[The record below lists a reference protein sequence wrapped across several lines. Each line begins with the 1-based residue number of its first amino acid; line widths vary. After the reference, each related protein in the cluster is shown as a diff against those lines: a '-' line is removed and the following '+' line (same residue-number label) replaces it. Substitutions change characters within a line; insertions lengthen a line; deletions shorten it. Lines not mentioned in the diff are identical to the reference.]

1 MALIYVAQ
9 SSGQCHIIGLSS
21 DTKPAPADSNG
32 LSFFEVDTGNSYLCN
47 GAVWDNTTATGSGA
61 SATTVEQNLSATP
74 TWRGKFTI
82 TDAAI
87 SPTSKVMCWQAP
99 GPYTGKGT
107 LADEA
112 EMQPVQVIAVAPT
125 AGSATVMWQ
134 TPPMV
139 ATSQQLNN
147 GRLNAAGATFD
158 RLMNQRTPSVATATR
173 INKVRGN
180 VKFSYMVLS

>member
-1 MALIYVAQ
+1 VALIHITQA
-9 SSGQCHIIGLSS
+9 SGQCHIIGLSS
-21 DTKPAPADSNG
+21 DTKPTPSDSNG
-32 LSFFEVDTGNSYLCN
+32 YSFFEVDTGNSFLCN
-47 GAVWDNTTATGSGA
+47 GAVWDNTTATGGGS
-61 SATTVEQNLSATP
+61 SATTVEKNLSATP

-87 SPTSKVMCWQAP
+87 SPSSKVMCWQAP

-112 EMQPVQVIAVAPT
+112 EMQPVQVIAVAPAT
-125 AGSATVMWQ
+125 GSATVMWQ
-134 TPPMV
+134 TPPVVTMNE
-139 ATSQQLNN
+139 QLNY
-147 GRLNAAGATFD
+147 GRFSPAGATFD
-158 RLMNQRTPSVATATR
+158 RLINQRAPSVSIATR